1 MRSLKWT
8 PVVEQTNKSTS
19 HFCTLEM
26 TPGAQSLTVSRHV
39 LMLRLNLHKQLWQ
52 DFKQACEL
60 ICVSR
65 SELPAWCFS
74 KSALIF
80 HVMWPEL
87 SRPPRR
93 GRYWNILHR
102 VCAKPGHIL
111 CVLILSSP
119 KSRVILSVPGH
130 CNNCWDFRNGTEHL
144 QALHGEGGKREI
156 YCDTAR
162 KK

>member
-1 MRSLKWT
+1 MPFLHPWDDSCCT
-8 PVVEQTNKSTS
+8 TS
-19 HFCTLEM
+19 HTQAF
-26 TPGAQSLTVSRHV
+26 TVSRHV
-39 LMLRLNLHKQLWQ
+39 LMLRLHLHKQLWQ

-65 SELPAWCFS
+65 LELPASCFP

-111 CVLILSSP
+111 RVLILLSP

-130 CNNCWDFRNGTEHL
+130 CNNCWDFRNGMEHS
-144 QALHGEGGKREI
+144 QALHGEGGGGKSIVTRWERNN
-156 YCDTAR
+156 T
-162 KK
+162 